1 MSTKATRR
9 SSDTN
14 QLQSK
19 VVGALFD
26 YLIKIGMT
34 KKELQVL
41 TTRVLAK
48 LEARSHPARKL
59 LTEDST
65 YAAKV
70 STALQHWYTDRSL
83 VDSNG
88 EPRPLSLRGASR
100 SVEQLMRREKLG
112 KPIDKIAKE
121 LVKLK
126 VLKRCRSGKFLPTG
140 RHVIIR
146 SQHPILTEHHAR
158 TVVRFLN
165 TAMENMSAKDPTS
178 SLIERCSHVPRLPRS
193 ELLKFRDFANQQGES
208 LLDNINYWLES
219 RNLVGKVSRTSKTT
233 EAGVHVFAFTGTKR

>member
-1 MSTKATRR
+1 MSIKATKR

-14 QLQSK
+14 QLQFK
-19 VVGALFD
+19 VVRALFE
-26 YLIKIGMT
+26 YLLTIGMT
-34 KKELQVL
+34 KKELQL
-41 TTRVLAK
+41 LAARVLAK
-48 LEARSHPARKL
+48 LEASSYSSKKQ

-65 YAAKV
+65 YAAKL
-70 STALQHWYTDRSL
+70 STALQHWYIDKNL

-88 EPRPLSLRGASR
+88 EPKPLSLHGTSA
-100 SVEQLMRREKLG
+100 SVEHLMRRQNLG

-126 VLKRCRSGKFLPTG
+126 ILKRCQSGKFLPTG

-165 TAMENMSAKDPTS
+165 TAMGNMSAKNPDN

-193 ELLKFRDFANQQGES
+193 KLLEFRDFANQQGES
-208 LLDNINYWLES
+208 LLDNVNYWLES
-219 RNLVGKVSRTSKTT
+219 HNAVCKTGRSSQTT

>member
-1 MSTKATRR
+1 MSTKVTKR

-14 QLQSK
+14 HLQSK
-19 VVGALFD
+19 VVRALFE
-26 YLIKIGMT
+26 YLLKIGMT

-41 TTRVLAK
+41 TARILAK
-48 LEARSHPARKL
+48 LEASSYPAKKL
-59 LTEDST
+59 LREDST

-70 STALQHWYTDRSL
+70 STALQRWYMDRNF
-83 VDSNG
+83 VDPNG
-88 EPRPLSLRGASR
+88 EPKPLSLHGASP
-100 SVEQLMRREKLG
+100 SVEQLMRRANLG
-112 KPIDKIAKE
+112 KPIDTIAKE

-126 VLKRCRSGKFLPTG
+126 VLRRCQSGKYLPTG

-158 TVVRFLN
+158 TVARFLN
-165 TAMENMSAKDPTS
+165 TAMGNMSAKDPAN

-193 ELLKFRDFANQQGES
+193 KLREFRDFANQQGES
-208 LLDNINYWLES
+208 LLDNVNYWLES
-219 RNLVGKVSRTSKTT
+219 HNVASKTGRASQTT